1 MKGTAIFNLLSVLLL
16 GLTGL
21 LVLVYLVILINPY
34 VPFNPFP
41 PSGETVRIGRP
52 APTPTPTP
60 TFTPALPPTWTPT
73 PTATATPIPSPT
85 PTRTPTL
92 TPSPTPTWPPTA
104 TPTPR
109 VTRAPYPF
117 ACQVEYRAN
126 MYGIPWSGVA
136 GHLQDLDGNPLP
148 GYHVAVNCPG
158 IPETFDHVAGAD
170 ARYNLMYGSE
180 AAWERAC
187 NPSAYSALDIRVRVY
202 DKYPSPDGTFRPVSD
217 WIQVQ
222 LGDWATRSLGYITC
236 TLNWE
241 EWRNR

>member
-1 MKGTAIFNLLSVLLL
+1 MKRETYFNWLSVLLL

-21 LVLVYLVILINPY
+21 VVVIYLVILVNPY
-34 VPFNPFP
+34 VPLNPFP
-41 PSGETVRIGRP
+41 PPGRP
-52 APTPTPTP
+52 IGARRPTPTPTA
-60 TFTPALPPTWTPT
+60 TLTPALPPTWTPT
-73 PTATATPIPSPT
+73 ATATATPIPPPT
-85 PTRTPTL
+85 PTRTPTR
-92 TPSPTPTWPPTA
+92 TPPPTPTWPPTA

-117 ACQVEYRAN
+117 TCEVTYRAN
-126 MYGIPWSGVA
+126 VYGIPWSGVA

-158 IPETFDHVAGAD
+158 IPETLDQVAGAD
-170 ARYNLMYGSE
+170 ARYNLIYESG
-180 AAWERAC
+180 AAWERVC
-187 NPSAYSALDIRVRVY
+187 DPSAYRALDIRVRLY
-202 DKYPSPDGTFRPVSD
+202 DKHPSPDGTFRPVSD

>member
-1 MKGTAIFNLLSVLLL
+1 MPRGKHLFDLLALAFL

-21 LVLVYLVILINPY
+21 LTVAYVAILLNPY
-34 VPFNPFP
+34 VPYNPYP
-41 PSGETVRIGRP
+41 PRDWAGTESS
-52 APTPTPTP
+52 PTPTATRP
-60 TFTPALPPTWTPT
+60 PALPPTWTPT
-73 PTATATPIPSPT
+73 PTSTPTPIPSPT

-92 TPSPTPTWPPTA
+92 PPSPTPTWPPTP

-117 ACQVEYRAN
+117 TCEVKYQAN
-126 MYGIPWSGVA
+126 RYGIPWSGVA

-148 GYHVAVNCPG
+148 GYNVAVNCPG
-158 IPETFDHVAGAD
+158 IPETLNSVAGAD
-170 ARYNLMYGSE
+170 ARINLIYESD

-187 NPSAYSALDIRVRVY
+187 NPSAYVQMEIRLRVY
-202 DKYPSPDGTFRPVSD
+202 DKYPNPDGTYRAVSD
-217 WIQVQ
+217 WVIVQ
-222 LGDWATRSLGYITC
+222 LGDWATRSLGYVTC

>member
-1 MKGTAIFNLLSVLLL
+1 MRGTSLLNLLSLLLL

-21 LVLVYLVILINPY
+21 LVLFYLLILVNPY

-41 PSGETVRIGRP
+41 PPRGVARAGGS
-52 APTPTPTP
+52 TPTPTV
-60 TFTPALPPTWTPT
+60 TPT
-73 PTATATPIPSPT
+73 PVLPPPRTPPAQPTLTPVPSPT
-85 PTRTPTL
+85 PTRTPTR

-109 VTRAPYPF
+109 ATRAPYPF
-117 ACQVEYRAN
+117 TCEVTYRAN
-126 MYGIPWSGVA
+126 LYGIPWSGVA

-158 IPETFDHVAGAD
+158 VPETLDQVAGAD
-170 ARYNLMYGSE
+170 PRYNLMYGSE
-180 AAWERAC
+180 AAWERSC
-187 NPSAYSALDIRVRVY
+187 DPSAYRALDIRVRIY
-202 DKYPSPDGTFRPVSD
+202 DKYSGADGTFRPASD

-241 EWRNR
+241 EWKKR